1 MAMNDPIEMGS
12 FWLPRARSTLAQ
24 HVDSA
29 WDAALWTSIAFFVL
43 VAGGTVLFAIKYR
56 RRTEKDKTS
65 DISHNT
71 TIEVAWTVIPLII
84 VMGLFGVAMK
94 GYMFAMVAPAEAYEI
109 NVTAGMYL
117 WTFTYPNGNTTVN
130 ELGVPKGRPVK
141 IILSSQDILHSFY
154 IPEFRVKQDVVPGA
168 YTTLWFE
175 ATDAGET
182 TLLCTEYC
190 GVGHSNMLAKV
201 KILEAS
207 DFDKW
212 LEGNDDPSAA
222 RRARQAAVRLA
233 VVQHLP
239 LAGRHPHPGPQLQ
252 GPLRPRRG
260 ARGRLEGRRGRELH
274 PRQHPQPAGAAR
286 QRIPRDDAG
295 LQGAP
300 EGQGHRRPHR
310 LHQDPQVSAGDK

>member
-212 LEGNDDPSAA
+212 LEGNDDPSVPPAE
-222 RRARQAAVRLA
+222 R
-233 VVQHLP
+233 
-239 LAGRHPHPGPQLQ
+239 GKQLFVSRSCNTCHSLDGTRIQ
-252 GPLRPRRG
+252 GPSFKGLF
-260 ARGRLEGRRGRELH
+260 GRDEELADGSKVVADENYI
-274 PRQHPQPAGAAR
+274 RDSILNPQGQLVKGYPATMPVFKGLLKDKD
-286 QRIPRDDAG
+286 IDA
-295 LQGAP
+295 LIAYIKT
-300 EGQGHRRPHR
+300 
-310 LHQDPQVSAGDK
+310 LK